1 MSGYVSSW
9 SDLSRG
15 LQHVSG
21 SAASVILAFDYSLF
35 SLNVVVSENDN
46 SLGNNCKF
54 LSE

>member
-1 MSGYVSSW
+1 MSSYVSSW

-35 SLNVVVSENDN
+35 SLNVVSESDN